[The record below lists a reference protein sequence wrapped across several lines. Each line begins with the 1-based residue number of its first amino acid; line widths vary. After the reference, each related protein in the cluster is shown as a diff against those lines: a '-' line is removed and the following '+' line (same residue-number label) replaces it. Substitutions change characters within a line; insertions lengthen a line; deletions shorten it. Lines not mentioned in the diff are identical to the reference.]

1 MITYSLLLLQV
12 YKFARVHQL
21 RSISSYLPRGDV
33 TLDPLIYEMVLY
45 EYLKMNPDG
54 FLELVK
60 EWSPSLYTVAAVV
73 NGVLEHLLIH
83 NQRQNVLLEAL
94 AILYIHDGK
103 YDKALAMYMKL
114 RHKDVFQLI
123 KKYQLYNSV
132 YDMIEGLMDLD
143 TERAI
148 QFFLEKDRVP
158 AEIVVQKLE
167 HNHRFLY
174 LVIT

>member
-1 MITYSLLLLQV
+1 
-12 YKFARVHQL
+12 
-21 RSISSYLPRGDV
+21 
-33 TLDPLIYEMVLY
+33 
-45 EYLKMNPDG
+45 MNPDG

-60 EWSPSLYTVAAVV
+60 EWSPNLYTVAAVV

-83 NQRQNVLLEAL
+83 SQRQDVLLEAL

-123 KKYQLYNSV
+123 KKYQLYSSI

-158 AEIVVQKLE
+158 TDIVVRKLE
-167 HNHRFLY
+167 RNHRFLY
-174 LVIT
+174 LVIGSIIYTYTHTHIYIYIYIYIYIL